1 MDLDVRR
8 ADHLPQPGGGA
19 PADPY
24 RLPRQRS
31 GTTPQMH
38 GRYPDYDVLSQ
49 ADHWDEV
56 TRRMVLARVNDVPQI
71 RFFTAREAATLGAM
85 TDVLTAQDSEP
96 RIPLVN
102 FIDEKYASGA
112 SDGYQYDDMPDD
124 DEAWRL
130 VARGLDE
137 QAAQRAGAAS
147 FAAADDDVKLAI
159 VSDFAEAHCRGG
171 AWEQLNVQR
180 AFSLIMRVTLSCFYS
195 HPWAWN
201 EIGFGGPAYP
211 RGYSRFG
218 SPELEPADR
227 ETWEGREAV
236 DSDPVSGRSGST
248 PRG

>member
-1 MDLDVRR
+1 MGTDFRR
-8 ADHLPQPGGGA
+8 ADHLPQVGGEGS
-19 PADPY
+19 ADPY
-24 RLPRQRS
+24 RLARQRR

-38 GRYPDYDVLSQ
+38 GRYPEHDVLAQ

-56 TRRMVLARVNDVPQI
+56 TRAMVLARVDDVPEI
-71 RFFTAREAATLGAM
+71 RFFSARETATLNLL
-85 TDVLTAQDSEP
+85 TDMLTAQDSEP
-96 RIPLVN
+96 RIPVIN
-102 FIDEKYASGA
+102 FVDDKYARGE

-137 QAAQRAGAAS
+137 QAAQRASVES
-147 FAAADDDVKLAI
+147 FTVAEAGVRLAI
-159 VSDFAEAHCRGG
+159 VNDFAEARLSGG
-171 AWEQLNVQR
+171 AWDQLNVKR
-180 AFSLIMRVTLSCFYS
+180 AFSLVMRVTMSCFYS

-218 SPELEPADR
+218 SPRLQPAER

-236 DSDPVSGRSGST
+236 DSDPGSGHDET
-248 PRG
+248 APRT